1 MIKPNGR
8 LMMAS
13 GRVGTPDVKAQSE
26 MDFIEIGRAVG
37 ALLLILGLIGA
48 AGLAARRYG
57 LPGLA
62 KPVNKRRLTLVET
75 LAISPRQK
83 ICIVKC
89 DDAEHLVVV
98 GESGAAVIVRDLPKP
113 KPSAASVSAEPAP

>member
-1 MIKPNGR
+1 
-8 LMMAS
+8 
-13 GRVGTPDVKAQSE
+13 

-37 ALLLILGLIGA
+37 ALMLILGLIGA

-62 KPVNKRRLTLVET
+62 KPVNRRRLTLVEV

-89 DDAEHLVVV
+89 DEAEHLVVV
-98 GESGAAVIVRDLPKP
+98 GEGGASVIVRDLPKP
-113 KPSAASVSAEPAP
+113 KPSVSSAEPTP